1 MKARIGERLLFHG
14 KKVGSQTTPQR
25 SSRSGATTAP
35 LRTSSGSATA
45 MSGSSSPG
53 RTVRSCTATTQKL
66 APERPKAERE
76 VPSLEP

>member
-14 KKVGSQTTPQR
+14 KKVGSANHTAEVLQVR
-25 SSRSGATTAP
+25 ATTAP